1 MEKKATMV
9 SAVSLILVVGVA
21 LGVVAFVSTG
31 NDDEPATS
39 GDTTGK
45 LTTHTKAVQA
55 VCANTDDKKFC
66 SDTFSSVNT
75 SDPTAYVKTVVT
87 KAMDDV
93 IKGFNLSDTLK
104 IENSKGNSTVKMAL
118 DDCKDLLE
126 FAIDELQASQILVK
140 ENNINNINDRAADL
154 KNWIGAVV
162 AYKESC
168 LDGFDTDGEKEVKSK
183 LKTESLDRIGKLTGL
198 ALDVVSG
205 FAEVLSDFNLDLTAK
220 TSSRRLLDVDQ
231 EGYPSWL
238 SMPDRKLL
246 ADAASVKPNAV
257 VAKDGSGDYKTVEE
271 AINSYPKNHQGR
283 YIIYVKAGTYDE
295 YIKVDKKKSRILLY
309 GDGPTKT
316 IITGNKNV
324 VDGYKTIRTATFSTV
339 AEDFMAKSIAFVN
352 SAGAAKHQAVA
363 LRVQGDRSAFFDCA
377 MHGYQDTLYTHAH
390 RQFYRN
396 CEISGTVDFIFGYG
410 TTLIQNSKII
420 VRKPDPNQQNIVVA
434 DGTDQKNMPTGA
446 VLQNCD
452 IMAEPELEKVKTSFK
467 TYLARPWKAYSR
479 AIFLENTISDVIQPD
494 GYLPWNGNLNLDT
507 CFFAEYENTGAGAD
521 LKARVKWSRGVLS
534 KADAN
539 KYTADQ
545 WLQANAWL
553 PATGIPFTPGLTKP

>member
-1 MEKKATMV
+1 MV

-31 NDDEPATS
+31 NNDEPATS

-45 LTTHTKAVQA
+45 VTTHTKAVQA
-55 VCANTDDKKFC
+55 VCQNTDDKKFC

-75 SDPTAYVKTVVT
+75 SDPTEYVKTVVK

-104 IENSKGNSTVKMAL
+104 VENSKGNSTVKMAL

-126 FAIDELQASQILVK
+126 FAIDELQASEILVK

-168 LDGFDTDGEKEVKSK
+168 LDGFDTDGEKEVQSK
-183 LKTESLDRIGKLTGL
+183 LKTESLDGIGKLTGL

-205 FAEVLSDFNLDLTAK
+205 FAEVLSGFNLDLIAK

-246 ADAASVKPNAV
+246 ADTASVKPNAV

-283 YIIYVKAGTYDE
+283 FIIYVKAGTYDE
-295 YIKVDKKKSRILLY
+295 YIKVDKKKNRILLY

-324 VDGYKTIRTATFSTV
+324 VDGYKTIRTATF
-339 AEDFMAKSIAFVN
+339 
-352 SAGAAKHQAVA
+352 
-363 LRVQGDRSAFFDCA
+363 
-377 MHGYQDTLYTHAH
+377 Y
-390 RQFYRN
+390 
-396 CEISGTVDFIFGYG
+396 
-410 TTLIQNSKII
+410 
-420 VRKPDPNQQNIVVA
+420 PNQQNIIVA

-452 IMAEPELEKVKTSFK
+452 IIAEPELEKVKTSFK

-479 AIFLENTISDVIQPD
+479 AIFLENTITDVIQPD

>member
-1 MEKKATMV
+1 MV

-324 VDGYKTIRTATFSTV
+324 VDGYKTIRTATF
-339 AEDFMAKSIAFVN
+339 
-352 SAGAAKHQAVA
+352 
-363 LRVQGDRSAFFDCA
+363 
-377 MHGYQDTLYTHAH
+377 
-390 RQFYRN
+390 
-396 CEISGTVDFIFGYG
+396 CELVILLFS
-410 TTLIQNSKII
+410 
-420 VRKPDPNQQNIVVA
+420 
-434 DGTDQKNMPTGA
+434 
-446 VLQNCD
+446 LQ
-452 IMAEPELEKVKTSFK
+452 
-467 TYLARPWKAYSR
+467 
-479 AIFLENTISDVIQPD
+479 
-494 GYLPWNGNLNLDT
+494 
-507 CFFAEYENTGAGAD
+507 
-521 LKARVKWSRGVLS
+521 
-534 KADAN
+534 
-539 KYTADQ
+539 
-545 WLQANAWL
+545 
-553 PATGIPFTPGLTKP
+553 